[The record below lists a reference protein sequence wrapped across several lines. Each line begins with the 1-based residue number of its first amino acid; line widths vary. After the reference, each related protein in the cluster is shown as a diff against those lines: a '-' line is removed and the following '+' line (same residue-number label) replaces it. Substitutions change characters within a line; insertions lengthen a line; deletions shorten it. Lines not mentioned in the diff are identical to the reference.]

1 MANETT
7 QSSKMIRRIVREE
20 IIHTLAEQPR
30 LYPMGLWDL
39 NSTTYQLRIYP
50 LPIVVEEWPDND
62 FIAHWH
68 DIEAIGFGESKKA
81 AIENLAEDII
91 ALYEDLKETND
102 EELGK
107 LPLKAK
113 KILLKTIEEMKP

>member
-7 QSSKMIRRIVREE
+7 PSSKMIRPIVREE

-39 NSTTYQLRIYP
+39 NSTMYRLKICP

-68 DIEAIGFGESKKA
+68 DVEAIGFGESQKA

-113 KILLKTIEEMKP
+113 RILLKTIEEMKP